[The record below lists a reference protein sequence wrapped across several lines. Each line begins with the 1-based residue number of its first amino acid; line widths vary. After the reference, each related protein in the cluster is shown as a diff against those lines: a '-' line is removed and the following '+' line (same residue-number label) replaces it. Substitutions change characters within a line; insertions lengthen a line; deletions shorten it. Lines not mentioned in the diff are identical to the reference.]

1 MPVSQQLLP
10 EFSDIHVVHVPST
23 LQLLQQP
30 NTPLQNPSSSSPS
43 EESVAI
49 ATQPSPEATPLSCID
64 LGEGGEYTSSV
75 LSQRFPLPTQDPVT
89 WRNSQSGHFST
100 MSSAHNTPTL
110 TSSDSEP
117 VASLRYIPGASA
129 IPTTNPST
137 LPLNQPYPS
146 IQFASASSTPLFSVS
161 PSSPIITSTPTIQAP
176 YAPMVDSLES
186 QISSENEPEVL
197 YPLPM
202 PYDRATEGS
211 EDEVRI
217 IHSQPRHLCSY
228 SVSIWSFSSSQ
239 SPNSQATNLTVVSGS
254 SFAITATIACP
265 LKVLIGIPE
274 TPIIPP
280 ASRRISPTFLVTS
293 MPVCCR
299 LGYPALVYHFAGSI
313 AASM

>member
-1 MPVSQQLLP
+1 MFVPLSQPSSSCFPCYYCKSHYDSKDLHQNLLHSTFETPAILQRPLSDSGPPVLLVRDKQGTIICYCSPPHLPPCEEIFPTPCSLFIHLHEKQSDTWYMPVSQQLLP

-129 IPTTNPST
+129 IPPTNPST

-146 IQFASASSTPLFSVS
+146 IQFASASSTPS
-161 PSSPIITSTPTIQAP
+161 
-176 YAPMVDSLES
+176 
-186 QISSENEPEVL
+186 
-197 YPLPM
+197 
-202 PYDRATEGS
+202 
-211 EDEVRI
+211 
-217 IHSQPRHLCSY
+217 
-228 SVSIWSFSSSQ
+228 
-239 SPNSQATNLTVVSGS
+239 
-254 SFAITATIACP
+254 
-265 LKVLIGIPE
+265 
-274 TPIIPP
+274 
-280 ASRRISPTFLVTS
+280 
-293 MPVCCR
+293 
-299 LGYPALVYHFAGSI
+299 
-313 AASM
+313 